1 MKSKPTYDDL
11 ISALYEILEIVD
23 EVILENDLECE
34 DDTPTITRIQDICEN
49 ILPEQR
55 YTMTKKGEVKW
66 EADVFQSRVSNLKK
80 LHV

>member
-49 ILPEQR
+49 ILPE
-55 YTMTKKGEVKW
+55 
-66 EADVFQSRVSNLKK
+66 
-80 LHV
+80 